1 MPPKVIVGLS
11 LVSVGI
17 LAPVRGFVSIFRMLV
32 RTIKEAGAGAGDQ
45 VPVLLA
51 DEVQRSVML
60 AFGLLLVG
68 VVVGLIGLRLV
79 LSGLANG
86 GDRQE
91 SDDDAGASCQ
101 KHFPSGHEHKTSRS
115 LTELESQ

>member
-17 LAPVRGFVSIFRMLV
+17 LAPVWGFVSTFRMLV
-32 RTIKEAGAGAGDQ
+32 GTIEEAGAGAGDQ

-51 DEVQRSVML
+51 EEVQRTVMQ

-68 VVVGLIGLRLV
+68 VVVGLIGLRLA

-91 SDDDAGASCQ
+91 SEGDAGA
-101 KHFPSGHEHKTSRS
+101 
-115 LTELESQ
+115 